1 MNIDIYEQWKKKYY
15 KEKIVDYSKYFN
27 DEDIQILHKLEV
39 YININQIYTEHEHGI
54 FEMKLIEYYED
65 AEDINGNKLPPEKN
79 IDDYGVTREDYSRI
93 LDVMYQIAVDYEF

>member
-79 IDDYGVTREDYSRI
+79 IDDYGVTREDYS
-93 LDVMYQIAVDYEF
+93 